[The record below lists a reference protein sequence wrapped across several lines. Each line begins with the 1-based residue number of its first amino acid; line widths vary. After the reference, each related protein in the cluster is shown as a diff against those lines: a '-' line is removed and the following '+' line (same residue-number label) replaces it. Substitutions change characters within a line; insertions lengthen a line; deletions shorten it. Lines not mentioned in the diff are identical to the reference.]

1 MSKNFMCGV
10 RILSE
15 ADADIQTIKNSAQN
29 EKRQNAALRSVQ
41 KEIPRWGLTSLAFF
55 SFATQIS

>member
-15 ADADIQTIKNSAQN
+15 ADADIQTIKTQLKN

-41 KEIPRWGLTSLAFF
+41 KENPRMGLISLA
-55 SFATQIS
+55 IL